1 MVFKSKLFN
10 VSKLDYSF
18 LYMYMHKKF
27 LEAYTLTC
35 KQRMPLGHRMKNIGK
50 GKIFF
55 MFLYISVFSVFFF
68 NENALIL

>member
-27 LEAYTLTC
+27 LEAYTLT
-35 KQRMPLGHRMKNIGK
+35 
-50 GKIFF
+50 
-55 MFLYISVFSVFFF
+55 
-68 NENALIL
+68 

>member
-27 LEAYTLTC
+27 LETCTLTC
-35 KQRMPLGHRMKNIGK
+35 TQRIPLGHRMKNIGK
-50 GKIFF
+50 GEIFF
-55 MFLYISVFSVFFF
+55 MFLYIYFLFFF
-68 NENALIL
+68 Q

>member
-50 GKIFF
+50 GEIFF

-68 NENALIL
+68 Q